1 MNQEERLTF
10 LIQYFLSED
19 CLTQTPPVPHDVAN
33 QKILLRGLMN
43 KRPPCPLP
51 TDILQIQNMYLK
63 EELRPNIT
71 SLSTL
76 QPIKPYLYLWQGDIT
91 TFGAD
96 AIVNAANRDMLGC
109 FHPNHKCIDNAIHSF
124 AGVQLRLACHEI
136 MEQQGKPE
144 IAGNAKLTP
153 AFNLPSN
160 HIIHTVGPIV
170 RENLEE
176 HHKIGLENCYL
187 SCLKLGLQHDLTSI
201 VFCCISTG
209 EYHFPHDIA
218 CQIAVNTVCKFLK
231 KHHNPF
237 TVVFNVFNDEDFIL
251 YKNKLS
257 SL

>member
-10 LIQYFLSED
+10 LIQYFLSETE
-19 CLTQTPPVPHDVAN
+19 LTHPTPIPRDVTN
-33 QKILLRGLMN
+33 QKSLLRGLMN

-51 TDILQIQNMYLK
+51 TEILQIQNMYLK

-76 QPIKPYLYLWQGDIT
+76 KPIKPHIYLWQGDIT
-91 TFGAD
+91 TLGVD

-109 FHPNHKCIDNAIHSF
+109 FHPNHKCVDNVIHSF

-144 IAGNAKLTP
+144 KTGTAKITP

-170 RENLEE
+170 HENLEE
-176 HHKIGLENCYL
+176 HHKIGLEHCYL
-187 SCLKLGLQHDLTSI
+187 SCLNLGLQHDLTSI
-201 VFCCISTG
+201 AFCCISTG
-209 EYHFPHDIA
+209 EYRFPHDVA
-218 CQIAVNTVCKFLK
+218 CQIAINTVSKFLK
-231 KHHNPF
+231 KYHNPL
-237 TVVFNVFNDEDFIL
+237 TVVFNVFKDTDFTL
-251 YKNKLS
+251 YKERLS
-257 SL
+257 SM